1 MRHAWINK
9 KKQKMIFVLFSINI
23 IINESFSIWVFL
35 ISDFVLVFDEVI
47 RKRCLIYVDTFAR
60 KRDLYSFSICSKFQ
74 CKYLC

>member
-1 MRHAWINK
+1 
-9 KKQKMIFVLFSINI
+9 MIFGLFSINI
-23 IINESFSIWVFL
+23 IIRESFSIRVFL

-60 KRDLYSFSICSKFQ
+60 KRHLYSFSICSKFQ